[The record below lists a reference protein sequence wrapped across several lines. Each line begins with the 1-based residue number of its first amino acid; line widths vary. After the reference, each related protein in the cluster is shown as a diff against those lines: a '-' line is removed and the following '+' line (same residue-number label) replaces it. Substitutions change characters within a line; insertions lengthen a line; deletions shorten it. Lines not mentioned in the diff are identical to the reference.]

1 MKTILLLIVLLTGTA
16 VRAQEELEQL
26 MDDITPKTEKS
37 AISATFKSPQII
49 NVQSSETVH
58 HHDLL
63 FTVMHRFGDIAGDF
77 GGVHTFYGLDN
88 SSDILIGFDYGL
100 SDRWSLGLGRTKG
113 SPNGTNTSQKQ
124 LFYLKTKYRLVRQT
138 DQGMPFSLTLF
149 GNAVASGMEKE
160 ELATSDA
167 NFQKFSDRM
176 SFVAQ
181 AIIARKFSNDLSLAL
196 LPTYVRRNYVTFQ
209 DMNDLFGLGV
219 GGRMKVSRR
228 MALIADYF
236 LSVRSQESRD
246 YFLQEK
252 GFRFYNPLG
261 LGLEIETG
269 GHVFNFIFTNATA
282 ILENQFIPST
292 SSSWAKGGFRWGFSI
307 SRTFTLSG
315 KAEQNGQSFK

>member
-1 MKTILLLIVLLTGTA
+1 MRIILLLIVLFAGTA
-16 VRAQEELEQL
+16 LKAQQQELGEL
-26 MDDITPKTEKS
+26 MDDLSPKQEKS
-37 AISATFKSPQII
+37 AVSATFKSPQII
-49 NVQSSETVH
+49 NGQSSETVH

-63 FTVMHRFGDIAGDF
+63 FVVMHRFGDIAGDF

-100 SDRWSLGLGRTKG
+100 TDRWSLGLGRAKG

-124 LFYLKTKYRLVRQT
+124 LFYLKTKYRLIRQT
-138 DQGMPFSLTLF
+138 SQGIPFSLTMF
-149 GNAVASGMEKE
+149 GNAVASGMERE
-160 ELATSDA
+160 ELATSDTD
-167 NFQKFSDRM
+167 FQKFSDRM

-196 LPTYVRRNYVTFQ
+196 LPTYIRRNYVTFQ
-209 DMNDLFGLGV
+209 DMNDLFGLGI
-219 GGRMKVSRR
+219 GGRMKVTKR
-228 MALIADYF
+228 MALVADYF
-236 LSVRSQESRD
+236 LSVRSSESKD

-292 SSSWAKGGFRWGFSI
+292 SSSWGKGGFRWGFSI
-307 SRTFTLSG
+307 TRTFTLSG
-315 KAEQNGQSFK
+315 KPE